1 MSGYGTSNAMI
12 SKVVWQ
18 MGTKIPDR
26 KSGPMGQKESGRI
39 GIAYYVF
46 ILFSDTKSL
55 VKCRLDNLE
64 GDHPEWYVIY
74 RKKDGSGERAGD
86 RVSFF

>member
-1 MSGYGTSNAMI
+1 MI

-18 MGTKIPDR
+18 METKIPETE
-26 KSGPMGQKESGRI
+26 KEGLWVKKNGCI
-39 GIAYYVF
+39 GITDF

-64 GDHPEWYVIY
+64 GDHPEWYIIY

-86 RVSFF
+86 TVLFLKLWLK